1 MKLEHIGI
9 AVKSI
14 DERLAVW
21 QEVFGMTLLYVRE
34 VPDQKVKVA
43 VLECSGVHIE
53 LLEALSEQSPV
64 RSFIAKRGEGVH
76 HLCFAVENIEHT
88 LDMMKHQKVKLID
101 EVPRTGASGKKIAF
115 IHQKDMGGVL
125 IELTELDD
133 LNVNTLN
140 D

>member
-1 MKLEHIGI
+1 
-9 AVKSI
+9 
-14 DERLAVW
+14 
-21 QEVFGMTLLYVRE
+21 
-34 VPDQKVKVA
+34 
-43 VLECSGVHIE
+43 

-115 IHQKDMGGVL
+115 IHPKDMGGVL